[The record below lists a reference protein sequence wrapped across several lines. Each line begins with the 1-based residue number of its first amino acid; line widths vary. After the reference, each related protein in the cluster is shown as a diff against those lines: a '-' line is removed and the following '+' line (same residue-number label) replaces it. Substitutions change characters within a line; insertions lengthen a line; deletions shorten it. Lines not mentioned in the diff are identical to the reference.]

1 MIISIIN
8 SKGGVGK
15 TVTCVHLGAALARAG
30 FSTLLIDVDMQHGL
44 TNYFNLNTEGIT
56 TTDVLLR
63 GANVDEA
70 AQIVR
75 PGLRC
80 VPASRAIESAEIEL
94 STLPGA
100 ELRLRRAMK
109 NAGRVDFVLIDC
121 PSGWGAV
128 TRNALLASGA
138 FVVPINSEP
147 ASVTCAVDT
156 EAGARELGAFY
167 DDAPALLGVL
177 LTRFRQTN
185 AARAVASQTCRQWG
199 KSVFETRIR
208 QAERVNDLSIRRET
222 ASDQASGVVG
232 EDYESLAR
240 EVIARCHPKQTR
252 RAPKSAAKTT
262 AKMKA

>member
-15 TVTCVHLGAALARAG
+15 TVTCVHLGAALAGAG
-30 FSTLLIDVDMQHGL
+30 HRVLLIDVDMQHGL
-44 TNYFNLNTEGIT
+44 TNYFNLDTGGVT

-63 GANVDEA
+63 GANISEA
-70 AQIVR
+70 AQEVR
-75 PGLRC
+75 SGLRC
-80 VPASRAIESAEIEL
+80 VPASSAMERAEVEL
-94 STLPGA
+94 STLPGG
-100 ELRLRRAMK
+100 ELRLRRALK
-109 NAGRVDFVLIDC
+109 NFDDADFVLIDC

-138 FVVPINSEP
+138 YVVPVNSEP
-147 ASVTCAVDT
+147 QSITCAVDT

-185 AARAVASQTCRQWG
+185 SARAVESQTVRLWG
-199 KSVFETRIR
+199 KAVFETRIR

-222 ASDQASGVVG
+222 ASDLASGVVG

-262 AKMKA
+262 AKVKA